1 VTLIMI
7 NVVPKEM
14 ILAEFLQT
22 CLESFLLT
30 WNRADTRTE
39 MGVSKEEVEGAN
51 AESVKRMMES
61 EPVWVDL
68 ASARE
73 KMGLTGR
80 KLLHAGPPIKWPE
93 TSGPLRGAL
102 IGAAIYEGWAEDER
116 SATKLLQEGEVQL
129 EPDHHHNAAGPMAG
143 VISPSMPVYELVDRK
158 FGNKTYSNMNEGI
171 GKVLR
176 YGAYSEDVLKRLRW
190 MSETAAPVLR
200 ATVKAMNEGPGL
212 PIKPMIAQA
221 LTMGDDC
228 HNRYVA
234 TTSLFAKQIAPY
246 LPLTGFDAKTISE
259 VSRFIDVNNFTM
271 LNVGMAAAKAMTLA
285 GHNVEHSTIV
295 TVMSRN
301 GTDAGIWVS
310 SLGNRWFTAKA
321 PVPKGLWFP
330 GFSET
335 DANPDIGDSSITETA
350 GFGGFAMAAAPAIV
364 SWVGGSVQEA
374 ISVTKRM
381 YEITQAEHNQFQ
393 IPFLNFRGTPV
404 GIDLRRVLKTGV
416 APMINT
422 GIANKRAGVGQIGA
436 GTITFPIQVFKDAF
450 EAFVD
455 KYGP

>member
-1 VTLIMI
+1 
-7 NVVPKEM
+7 
-14 ILAEFLQT
+14 
-22 CLESFLLT
+22 
-30 WNRADTRTE
+30 
-39 MGVSKEEVEGAN
+39 MGVTKEEVDGAN
-51 AESVKRMMES
+51 AESVRRMMES

-68 ASARE
+68 APAEE
-73 KMGLTGR
+73 KMGLSGK
-80 KLLHAGPPIKWPE
+80 KLLHAGPPIKWPDA
-93 TSGPLRGAL
+93 SGPLRGAL
-102 IGAAIYEGWAEDER
+102 IGAAIYEGWAQDER
-116 SATKLLQEGEVQL
+116 SATKLLEEGEVEL
-129 EPDHHHNAAGPMAG
+129 EPDHHNNAAGPMAG

-190 MSETAAPVLR
+190 MSETVAPVLR
-200 ATVKAMNEGPGL
+200 ATVKAMTESKGL

-234 TTSLFAKQIAPY
+234 TTSLFAKQVAPY
-246 LPLTGFDAKTISE
+246 LAISGFDAKTVSE
-259 VSRFIDVNNFTM
+259 VSRFIDANNFTM
-271 LNVGMAAAKAMTLA
+271 LNMGMAAAKAMTLA

-321 PVPKGLWFP
+321 PVPRGLWFP
-330 GFSET
+330 GFTEA

-374 ISVTKRM
+374 ISVTKSM

-404 GIDLRRVLKTGV
+404 GIDLRKVLKTGV
-416 APMINT
+416 APKINT
-422 GIANKRAGVGQIGA
+422 GIANRKAGIGQIGA
-436 GTITFPIQVFKDAF
+436 GTITFPMQVFKDAF
-450 EAFVD
+450 EAYVD

>member
-1 VTLIMI
+1 
-7 NVVPKEM
+7 
-14 ILAEFLQT
+14 
-22 CLESFLLT
+22 
-30 WNRADTRTE
+30 
-39 MGVSKEEVEGAN
+39 MGISREDVEAAN
-51 AESVKRMMES
+51 AEAVRRMMDS
-61 EPVWVDL
+61 EPNWVDL
-68 ASARE
+68 APAKE
-73 KMGLTGR
+73 KMGLKGKT
-80 KLLHAGPPIKWPE
+80 LLHAGPPIEWKNA
-93 TSGPLRGAL
+93 SGPLRGAL
-102 IGAAIYEGWAEDER
+102 IGAAIYEGWADGER
-116 SATKLLQEGEVQL
+116 SATKLLEEGEVKFDC
-129 EPDHHHNAAGPMAG
+129 DHHHNAAGPMAG
-143 VISPSMPVYELVDRK
+143 VISPSMPVYELEDKK
-158 FGNKTYSNMNEGI
+158 FGTKTYSNMNEGV

-176 YGAYSEDVLKRLRW
+176 YGAYSDEVLNRLRW

-200 ATVKAMNEGPGL
+200 ATVKAMKESSGL

-246 LPLTGFDAKTISE
+246 LAMSGFDGKTISE
-259 VSRFIDVNNFTM
+259 VSRFIDGNNFTM
-271 LNVGMAAAKAMTLA
+271 LNVGMAAAKAMTTA
-285 GHNVEHSTIV
+285 GHNIEHSTIV

-330 GFSET
+330 GFSEA

-364 SWVGGSVQEA
+364 SWVGGSVQA
-374 ISVTKRM
+374 AVDVTKRM
-381 YEITQAEHNQFQ
+381 YEITQAEHSQFQ

-404 GIDLRRVLKTGV
+404 GIDLRKVLKTGI
-416 APMINT
+416 APTVNT
-422 GIANKRAGVGQIGA
+422 GIAHRKAGIGQVGA
-436 GTITFPIQVFKDAF
+436 GTITFPMQVFKDAF

-455 KYGP
+455 KYGE